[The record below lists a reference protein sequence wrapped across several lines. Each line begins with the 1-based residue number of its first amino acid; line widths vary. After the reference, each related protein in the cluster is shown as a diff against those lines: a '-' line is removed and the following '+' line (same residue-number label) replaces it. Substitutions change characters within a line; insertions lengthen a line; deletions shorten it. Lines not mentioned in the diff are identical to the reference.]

1 MDESNV
7 SGPAGASKNGHG
19 LVWIVVILL
28 VILGAFYTFSRTG
41 DNSPTPTTG
50 EPIKI
55 GVSVGLTGSAAFIGE
70 SYYAGLKVAQ
80 QEINDAGGIDGQLIE
95 FDVQDNKNLA
105 QDGLSAFRA
114 LELKRPDLII
124 QTMSAAAVPVA
135 PVAKQSGIPLFV
147 SMVFADVLSTNDNA
161 VSFFP
166 KPSDD
171 AQATIADLKSSGV
184 KKVGIAWVNTEY
196 GKASLDAFTAEAA
209 KAGISIIAS
218 ESFLSDTKDYA
229 TPVLKV
235 TNTNPEAIYLIA
247 LNSIPLIDQIK
258 LKTNHPTIYTNLI
271 PLFGSL
277 IYKNP
282 QTFEGV
288 HLTAPL
294 VSIPGTPEYQSFRQ
308 KMTGI
313 IDLDKNTFGYTSIAY
328 DNLYAIAATLK
339 KDPSSQNFVQ
349 TFTSLDEFK
358 GVNGTFNLTRRDVGM
373 KIYPVVFKNGLIEEV
388 K

>member
-80 QEINDAGGIDGQLIE
+80 QEINDAGGIDGRSIE

-114 LELKRPDLII
+114 LELKKPDLII

-135 PVAKQSGIPLFV
+135 P
-147 SMVFADVLSTNDNA
+147 
-161 VSFFP
+161 
-166 KPSDD
+166 
-171 AQATIADLKSSGV
+171 
-184 KKVGIAWVNTEY
+184 
-196 GKASLDAFTAEAA
+196 AA
-209 KAGISIIAS
+209 KAGISIVAS

-235 TNTNPEAIYLIA
+235 TSTNPEAIYLIA

-373 KIYPVVFKNGLIEEV
+373 KIYPVVFKNGLI
-388 K
+388 